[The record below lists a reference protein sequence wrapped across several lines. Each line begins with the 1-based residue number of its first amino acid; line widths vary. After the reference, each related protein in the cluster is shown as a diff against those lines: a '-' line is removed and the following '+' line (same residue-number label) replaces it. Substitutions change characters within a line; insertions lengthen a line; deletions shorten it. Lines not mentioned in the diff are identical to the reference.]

1 MRKLK
6 ARQLACAE
14 VGVSKSDCGLR
25 KLAIVPA
32 VDEFV
37 DVVGALDGVSDLES
51 VGVVGLGWLGSFFSS
66 WPAWPISFRPGS
78 IMPLVE
84 TRVNW
89 TESGLEWIH
98 GCEG

>member
-6 ARQLACAE
+6 ARRLACAE

-37 DVVGALDGVSDLES
+37 DVVGALGGVSDLES
-51 VGVVGLGWLGSFFSS
+51 VGVVGLGSLGSFFL
-66 WPAWPISFRPGS
+66 PGPPGQS
-78 IMPLVE
+78 LFGLGQLCHWLKLVLIGQNL
-84 TRVNW
+84 V
-89 TESGLEWIH
+89 
-98 GCEG
+98 